1 MAGVTRRDFL
11 KKAGLAAAGGCGVL
25 LKGCA
30 EKTSYDLVIKDGL
43 VIDGQGNRGAVA
55 DVGISGDSIAVV
67 GKIPSSRAKTVLQA
81 KGLAV
86 APGFID
92 VHNHTA
98 VELLVNPKAESA
110 IRQGVTT
117 LVSGQCGASPF
128 PFSDGMF
135 EEVREENK
143 AEYGVDVDWKTVQGF
158 LSRLERGGMA
168 LNYSTFVGQGTVRA
182 AAMGYGDR
190 KPTAVELDLM
200 KKMVAEAMDNG
211 ALGLSTGLEYT
222 PGSFASTEE
231 IIELARVAAASGGL
245 YATHMR
251 DEQDFILEAV
261 DEAIRIGREAGLPLQ
276 ISHLKVGYPGN
287 WPKLW
292 AVLRKIEDARDS
304 GLDIFCD
311 RYPYIAGATGLSL
324 YFPLWAREG
333 ATRDFLA
340 RLKNPALQDRL
351 RAALAEKEGKLG
363 SWDKVLISD
372 VVSEANN
379 WVEGRTILEAAHQAG
394 KPAYEFIRDLL
405 LDEKGRVGMIS
416 FSMNED
422 NLKRILSHPL
432 VGVCSDSEAVA
443 PYGPLWKGK
452 PHPRYYGTFPRV
464 LGKYV
469 REEKLLSLEAMVRKM
484 TSIPARRFGFV
495 RRGVL
500 REGQIA
506 DIVIF
511 DPNKV
516 IDKATWTDPHR
527 YPEGIP
533 HVIVNGRAVIENGEH
548 TGRLPGKVLRKSGR
562 SGA

>member
-11 KKAGLAAAGGCGVL
+11 KKAGLAAAGGCGIL

-30 EKTSYDLVIKDGL
+30 KKTSFDLVIKDGL
-43 VIDGQGNRGAVA
+43 VIDGQGNPGAVA

-276 ISHLKVGYPGN
+276 ISHLKVGYPSN
-287 WPKLW
+287 WPKLP
-292 AVLRKIEDARDS
+292 AVLRKIEEAKDS

-311 RYPYIAGATGLSL
+311 RYPYIAGATGLSI

-340 RLKNPALQDRL
+340 RLKDPARQDKL

-372 VVSEANN
+372 VASEANN
-379 WVEGRTILEAAHQAG
+379 WVEGRTILEAARQAG
-394 KPAYEFIRDLL
+394 KPPYEFMRDLL

-416 FSMNED
+416 FTMNED

-443 PYGPLWKGK
+443 PYGPLRKGK

-484 TSIPARRFGFV
+484 TSVPARRFGFA

-511 DPNKV
+511 DPDKV

>member
-30 EKTSYDLVIKDGL
+30 KKTSYDLVIKDGL
-43 VIDGQGNRGAVA
+43 VIDGQGTPGAVA

-98 VELLVNPKAESA
+98 LELLVNPKAESA

-117 LVSGQCGASPF
+117 LISGQCGASPF

-135 EEVREENK
+135 EELREENK
-143 AEYGVDVDWKTVQGF
+143 LEYGVDVDWKTVQGF

-190 KPTAVELDLM
+190 KPTASEIGLM
-200 KKMVAEAMDNG
+200 KTMVAEAMDNG

-251 DEQDFILEAV
+251 DEQDFIQEAV
-261 DEAIRIGREAGLPLQ
+261 DEAIRITREAGLPLQ
-276 ISHLKVGYPGN
+276 ISHLKVGYPRN
-287 WPKLW
+287 WPKVP
-292 AVLRKIEDARDS
+292 AVIRQIEDARDS

-333 ATRDFLA
+333 TTLDFLT
-340 RLKNPALQDRL
+340 RLKDPSLQDRL
-351 RAALAEKEGKLG
+351 RAALAEAEGKLG

-372 VVSEANN
+372 VVSDANN
-379 WVEGRTILEAAHQAG
+379 WVEGRTILEAAGRAG
-394 KPAYEFIRDLL
+394 KPSYEFMRDLL

-416 FSMNED
+416 FTMNED

-443 PYGPLWKGK
+443 PYGPLRKGK

-484 TSIPARRFGFV
+484 TSVPARRFGFA

-500 REGQIA
+500 REGHIA

-511 DPNKV
+511 DPDKV
-516 IDKATWTDPHR
+516 IDKATWADPHQ

-533 HVIVNGRAVIENGEH
+533 HVIVSGLAVIENGEH

>member
-30 EKTSYDLVIKDGL
+30 KKISYDLIIKDGL
-43 VIDGQGNRGAVA
+43 VIDGQGNPGAVA
-55 DVGISGDSIAVV
+55 DIGINGDSITAV
-67 GKIPSSRAKTVLQA
+67 GKIPYSRARTVLQA
-81 KGLAV
+81 KGLAA

-117 LVSGQCGASPF
+117 LVSGQCGESPF

-135 EEVREENK
+135 EEFREENK

-190 KPTAVELDLM
+190 KPTASEIGLM
-200 KKMVAEAMDNG
+200 RTMVAEAMDNG
-211 ALGLSTGLEYT
+211 ALGLSSGLEYT

-231 IIELARVAAASGGL
+231 IIELARVAASSSGL

-261 DEAIRIGREAGLPLQ
+261 DEAIRIGREARIPLQ

-287 WPKLW
+287 WPKLP
-292 AVLRKIEDARDS
+292 AVLRKIEEARDS

-333 ATRDFLA
+333 NTLDFLT
-340 RLKNPALQDRL
+340 RLKDPALQDRL

-379 WVEGRTILEAAHQAG
+379 WVEGRTILEAARQTG
-394 KPAYEFIRDLL
+394 KPAYEFMRDLL

-416 FSMNED
+416 FTMNED

-443 PYGPLWKGK
+443 PYGPLRKGK

-484 TSIPARRFGFV
+484 TSVPARRFGFA

-511 DPNKV
+511 DPDKV
-516 IDKATWTDPHR
+516 IDKATWADPYQ
-527 YPEGIP
+527 YPDGIP
-533 HVIVNGRAVIENGEH
+533 YVIVNGRTVIENGEH